1 MEKSIDQ
8 QVQAYWKAFVQQRIV
23 ESAAVDTGYQV
34 WPFGSS
40 PKMADKLGALVVQG
54 IKTATASLLWSY
66 EAEEQPYPIVGGYN
80 IILDGQGFLI
90 CILRTTQVYIAP
102 FDEVDEEQAFLEG
115 EGDRT
120 LRYWREVHWDY
131 FEEECRSL
139 GKTPDSKMP
148 IVCERFT
155 LVFK

>member
-1 MEKSIDQ
+1 MEPFIDQ
-8 QVQAYWKAFVQQRIV
+8 QVQAYWEAFVQQGAV
-23 ESAAVDTGYQV
+23 ESVAAEAGYQV

-40 PKMADKLGALVVQG
+40 PNMADKLGALVVQG

-66 EAEEQPYPIVGGYN
+66 DAEEQPYPVVGGYN
-80 IILDGQGFLI
+80 IILDGQGLPI
-90 CILRTTQVYIAP
+90 CILLTTKVYIAP

-120 LRYWREVHWDY
+120 LRYWREVHWQY
-131 FEEECRSL
+131 FEDECLRL
-139 GKTPDSKMP
+139 NRTPDPKMP